1 MKSGSSSSD
10 TAGTIPMEFQ
20 NILKEIKFPAKKSE
34 LVSQARN
41 KGISDET
48 LADIGMLPDK
58 QYSSADDVM
67 REYEKRVSSE
77 AR

>member
-10 TAGTIPMEFQ
+10 TAGTISMEFQ
-20 NILKEIKFPAKKSE
+20 SILKEIKFPARRNE
-34 LVSQARN
+34 IVSQARN

-48 LADIGMLPDK
+48 LAEIGMIPDK

-67 REYEKRVSSE
+67 KEYEKKVSSQ

>member
-1 MKSGSSSSD
+1 MKSGSTSD

-20 NILKEIKFPAKKSE
+20 NILKEIKFPIKRIDLVEQSRKKG
-34 LVSQARN
+34 A
-41 KGISDET
+41 SDQLLED
-48 LADIGMLPDK
+48 LGMLPDK